1 MCLKSDKV
9 WSKKYVFFGF
19 FRQIDVRSNAFY
31 PKYFQMN
38 ETMTYKCKKTI
49 QYCFV
54 NVFNFKCKLENDQ
67 E

>member
-38 ETMTYKCKKTI
+38 ETMTYKCKK
-49 QYCFV
+49 QYDIV
-54 NVFNFKCKLENDQ
+54 LLT
-67 E
+67 